1 MQALQ
6 FRAKNEGSKPREFS
20 SQFNPKFVDGAI
32 LKNGFFM
39 EQKRLKCYFLL
50 YKNTMWIDNTI
61 MKKKHQ

>member
-39 EQKRLKCYFLL
+39 EQKRLKCYFYFTKILCGL
-50 YKNTMWIDNTI
+50 II
-61 MKKKHQ
+61 PL